1 MVLSLGFGFGSNFS
15 VVLVLGGEV
24 FGVKI
29 FFVGPVGPWIAQEN
43 FQMVSI
49 GSILQRSWVKK
60 VQVST
65 THQVPPT
72 FLMLWVM
79 TSAWFI

>member
-1 MVLSLGFGFGSNFS
+1 MSWVLDNRFWLHFFGSVGGDS
-15 VVLVLGGEV
+15 GEV

-29 FFVGPVGPWIAQEN
+29 FFVGPWIAQEN

-49 GSILQRSWVKK
+49 GILQRSWVKK

-65 THQVPPT
+65 HQVSPT
-72 FLMLWVM
+72 FLMLGVM
-79 TSAWFI
+79 TSAGFI

>member
-29 FFVGPVGPWIAQEN
+29 FFVGPVGP
-43 FQMVSI
+43 
-49 GSILQRSWVKK
+49 
-60 VQVST
+60 
-65 THQVPPT
+65 
-72 FLMLWVM
+72 
-79 TSAWFI
+79 